1 VHNSKEELLN
11 NYLESLSNKLKELD
25 DSAILS
31 FSEILNSKRVSGN
44 TVFSA
49 GNGGS
54 ASTASH
60 LATDIGIGG
69 LNRTQPIKAMS
80 LCDNSAVIT
89 ASANDNGYD
98 SIFKNQLTTL
108 ASPGDLLV
116 VITAS
121 GNSMN
126 LIRAIEAC
134 ESLGVEVFSLT
145 GFDGGK
151 VREMTLGRNIHI
163 ETPLGSYGIVE
174 DLHLS
179 ICHMVT
185 ECLRAG

>member
-1 VHNSKEELLN
+1 VYDSKEELVN
-11 NYLESLSNKLKELD
+11 SYLESLSNKLKELD

-31 FSEILNSKRVSGN
+31 FFEILNSKRMCGN

-69 LNRTQPIKAMS
+69 LNRTQPVRAMS

-89 ASANDNGYD
+89 ASANDNGYE
-98 SIFKNQLTTL
+98 SIFRDQLITL
-108 ASPGDLLV
+108 GNPGDLLV

-126 LIRAIEAC
+126 LIRAIEVC
-134 ESLGVEVFSLT
+134 DSLGIEVFSLT
-145 GFDGGK
+145 GFDGGEVK
-151 VREMTLGRNIHI
+151 KMTLGRNIHI

-179 ICHMVT
+179 ICHIVT

>member
-1 VHNSKEELLN
+1 MSVEFEDIFTRYLANLFWFGSELSKIELEELV
-11 NYLESLSNKLKELD
+11 KLII
-25 DSAILS
+25 A
-31 FSEILNSKRVSGN
+31 KRSSGS
-44 TVFSA
+44 TVYIA

-60 LATDIGIGG
+60 FATDIGIGG
-69 LNRTQPIKAMS
+69 LNRTQPVRAVS
-80 LCDNSAVIT
+80 LCDNSSVIT
-89 ASANDNGYD
+89 ASANDHGYD
-98 SIFKNQLTTL
+98 LIFKDQLTTL
-108 ASPGDLLV
+108 ARPGDLLV

-151 VREMTLGRNIHI
+151 VRKMTLGRNIHI

>member
-1 VHNSKEELLN
+1 MSADFEEIISQYLLKLFVLGSNFSKIELEQLV
-11 NYLESLSNKLKELD
+11 KLIVD
-25 DSAILS
+25 
-31 FSEILNSKRVSGN
+31 KRDSGN
-44 TVFSA
+44 KVYIA

-60 LATDIGIGG
+60 FATDIGIGG
-69 LNRTQPIKAMS
+69 LNRTQPVRAVS
-80 LCDNSAVIT
+80 LCDNSAVIS

-98 SIFKNQLTTL
+98 SIFKDQLITL
-108 ASPGDLLV
+108 ASQSDLLI

-126 LIRAIEAC
+126 LVRAIEVC
-134 ESLGVEVFSLT
+134 ESLGVDVFSLT

-151 VREMTLGRNIHI
+151 VRKMTLGNNLHI
-163 ETPLGSYGIVE
+163 ETPLGSYGLVE
-174 DLHLS
+174 DMHLS

-185 ECLRAG
+185 ECLRAE